1 MENHQRRNLE
11 GVGAIYPAEAIF
23 DKRLKHSDIF
33 TLVAIG
39 SYICYEEQQVLPVSL
54 LANQMGFTSC
64 KVQGS
69 LRRLCG
75 AGYLSPV
82 KHDGNL
88 AFLMPAPSD
97 DQFDYEWR
105 GIGAHN
111 DVIVLP

>member
-1 MENHQRRNLE
+1 MKNHQRRNLE
-11 GVGAIYPAEAIF
+11 GVAAIYPVEAIS

-33 TLVAIG
+33 TLAAIG
-39 SYICYEEQQVLPVSL
+39 SYICYEEQQVLPVSW
-54 LANQMGFTSC
+54 LANQIGFTTC
-64 KVQGS
+64 KVQDS

-75 AGYLSPV
+75 AGYLSRI

-88 AFLMPAPSD
+88 AFLMSAPTE